1 MELFEK
7 KKELRRYYSEQ
18 RGGLDSLTVKYAS
31 FKICEHLLALIQRRR
46 ADTVLLFYPIKN
58 EPDLLPL
65 VNILNREGISVGF
78 PISVTDPVSLD
89 FRRVE
94 RVEDMEEGT
103 YGICEPSKTAPSV
116 EIGSSTVCVVPALAF
131 DKEGYRLGYGKGFYD
146 RFLADF
152 EGLSVGVAY
161 DIFVADEL
169 PRDKYDLCVD
179 MIITQGGVI
188 LPNEVNKSTIRPQK
202 R

>member
-18 RGGLDSLTVKYAS
+18 RGGLESLTVKYAS
-31 FKICEHLLALIQRRR
+31 FKICEHLLDLIQRRR

-58 EPDLLPL
+58 EPDLRHL
-65 VNILNREGISVGF
+65 VEIFNREGISVGF

-94 RVEDMEEGT
+94 RIDDMEVGAF
-103 YGICEPSKTAPSV
+103 GICEPSKTAPSV
-116 EIGSSTVCVVPALAF
+116 EIGSRTVCVVPALAF
-131 DKEGYRLGYGKGFYD
+131 DREGYRLGYGKGFYD

-152 EGLSVGVAY
+152 EGLSVGVTY
-161 DIFVADEL
+161 DALIVDEL

-188 LPNEVNKSTIRPQK
+188 LPDEVNKSNIRPEK
-202 R
+202 E